1 MEEIESRFERILN
14 KIVMFLNQD
23 NITHS
28 KPNNETKQMIMFKKE
43 ANRLK
48 RHIDEHAMAV
58 EIIDEKEVN
67 SERVKLTLKK
77 M

>member
-14 KIVMFLNQD
+14 KLTMFLNQD
-23 NITHS
+23 NI
-28 KPNNETKQMIMFKKE
+28 
-43 ANRLK
+43 
-48 RHIDEHAMAV
+48 DEHDMAV

-67 SERVKLTLKK
+67 SERVKLTFKK

>member
-1 MEEIESRFERILN
+1 MEEKESRFERILN

-28 KPNNETKQMIMFKKE
+28 KLSNETLQMIMFKKE

-48 RHIDEHAMAV
+48 RHIDEHDMAV
-58 EIIDEKEVN
+58 EIIDEKEIN
-67 SERVKLTLKK
+67 SERVKLTFKK

>member
-14 KIVMFLNQD
+14 KLTMFLNQD
-23 NITHS
+23 NRTPL
-28 KPNNETKQMIMFKKE
+28 KPNNETMQMIMFKKV

-48 RHIDEHAMAV
+48 RHIDEYDMAV
-58 EIIDEKEVN
+58 EIIDEKEIN
-67 SERVKLTLKK
+67 SERVKLTFKK

>member
-14 KIVMFLNQD
+14 KLTMFLNQD
-23 NITHS
+23 NRTPL
-28 KPNNETKQMIMFKKE
+28 KPNNETMQMIMFKKV

-48 RHIDEHAMAV
+48 RHIYEHDMAV
-58 EIIDEKEVN
+58 EIIDEKEIN
-67 SERVKLTLKK
+67 SERVKLTFKK

>member
-48 RHIDEHAMAV
+48 RHIDEHYMAV